1 MEERNTTYSKRDIGL
16 LERKTAEAEALATII
31 ADMFRLH
38 KLDEILQSIIERAA
52 ELMNAERG
60 VIFLYDSISNTLVPN
75 AQIGHKWETYQHIRL
90 KPQEGTSGHVFAT
103 GKPYISDYASIQDLK
118 LDSEN
123 EQVYIQSV
131 TGQTDRLGMGIA
143 VPIQQS
149 ERIIGTLSIGSGQRP
164 FSRDDLHFL
173 ERLSEQIAMAI
184 ERNQQRIKLI
194 RAEQANAIG
203 HLSAGVCHNLNNLLT
218 GILIPAHI
226 LCEIDS
232 PEVREHAETICE
244 AGQRAN
250 NLVKQ
255 LQKSVQQKS
264 SRSLHTIALSP
275 SIHGALETTRQR
287 WINSD
292 TEYSIRTDCDNQ
304 HTVWGDESDLQTL
317 LVHLIDNAIDA
328 MPNGGTLYLGSEMQ
342 KNRTTLTIGD
352 TGIGMDASTR
362 QHLFDPF
369 FTTKAAVGAGLSLA
383 IVYNIVKLWGGSIQV
398 ESQVGRQTI
407 FTLDLRST

>member
-1 MEERNTTYSKRDIGL
+1 MEERNTTYSRSDISL
-16 LERKTAEAEALATII
+16 LERKAAEAEALATII

-38 KLDEILQSIIERAA
+38 QLDEILQSIVEKAA

-75 AQIGHKWETYQHIRL
+75 AQIGHNWETYQHIRL
-90 KPQEGTSGHVFAT
+90 KPKEGTSGHVFAT
-103 GKPYISDYASIQDLK
+103 GKPYISGYASIQDLK

-123 EQVYIQSV
+123 EQVYIQS
-131 TGQTDRLGMGIA
+131 TAGQTDRLGMGIA
-143 VPIQQS
+143 VPIQQR
-149 ERIIGTLSIGSGQRP
+149 EQIIGTLSIGSGQRQ
-164 FSRDDLHFL
+164 FARDDLHLL
-173 ERLSEQIAMAI
+173 ERLSEQTAMAI

-194 RAEQANAIG
+194 RAEQINAIG

-218 GILIPAHI
+218 GILMPAHI
-226 LCEIDS
+226 LCEFDS
-232 PEVREHAETICE
+232 PEVREHAKTICE

-250 NLVKQ
+250 KLVTQ
-255 LQKSVQQKS
+255 LHKSVQQKS
-264 SRSLHTIALSP
+264 LRSISTIALLP
-275 SIHGALETTRQR
+275 SIQAALDTVQQR

-292 TEYSIRTDCDNQ
+292 VEYSIRTEIDSQC
-304 HTVWGDESDLQTL
+304 TVGGDENDLQIL

-328 MPNGGTLYLGSEMQ
+328 MPDGGTLYLASKMQ

-352 TGIGMDASTR
+352 TGIGMDAATQ

-369 FTTKAAVGAGLSLA
+369 FTTKAVVGAGLSLS

-398 ESQVGRQTI
+398 ESKVGQQTI